1 MSEDDDKLVGVE
13 VICPKCEIK
22 NYFWFRS
29 GKQLISEF
37 VKDMKRIPL
46 DAFIDSELKDLIEK
60 WEEKLK

>member
-29 GKQLISEF
+29 GKQLILEF
-37 VKDMKRIPL
+37 VND
-46 DAFIDSELKDLIEK
+46 LKTWLKGRDNLIEK
-60 WEEKLK
+60 WEEKLKCLKP

>member
-1 MSEDDDKLVGVE
+1 MSEDNDKLVGVE

-37 VKDMKRIPL
+37 VDDLKLIRNAIDYY
-46 DAFIDSELKDLIEK
+46 DAIGEVIKK
-60 WEEKLK
+60 WEERLK